1 MERRLRY
8 ISVCLLVAI
17 PVLLGGCASDPN
29 EGFIQGNW
37 HYVHQRMKPV
47 YHNPGEDI
55 IYWTF
60 DRGVYTKRICCLHND
75 YEDGR
80 YRVVQV
86 DENSI
91 TLELFEGRSLYSEG
105 RQIKIVIDRD
115 KGTLRINRDGPF
127 VRSFP

>member
-1 MERRLRY
+1 MEQRLRR
-8 ISVCLLVAI
+8 ISAVVLLAI
-17 PVLLGGCASDPN
+17 PVLLAGCASDPN
-29 EGFIQGNW
+29 EAFIQGDW
-37 HYVHQRMKPV
+37 HFVQQRSQSV

-55 IYWTF
+55 TYWTF
-60 DRGVYTKRICCLHND
+60 DRGVYTLRVCCLHND
-75 YEDGR
+75 YEHGR
-80 YRVVQV
+80 YNVVQV

-115 KGTLRINRDGPF
+115 KDTLRINRDGPF

>member
-1 MERRLRY
+1 MEQRVRG
-8 ISVCLLVAI
+8 ISVFVLLAI
-17 PVLLGGCASDPN
+17 SVLLGGCASDPN
-29 EGFIQGNW
+29 EGFIQGAW
-37 HYVHQRMKPV
+37 HFVHPRMEPV

-55 IYWTF
+55 TYWTF
-60 DRGVYTKRICCLHND
+60 DRGVYTWRICCLHNH

-80 YRVVQV
+80 YNVAQV

-91 TLELFEGRSLYSEG
+91 TLELYEGGRLYSER

-115 KGTLRINRDGPF
+115 KGTLRINHSGPF